1 MLARVSL
8 PPRAEGADASADTV
22 EFQDAQR
29 LPQQYEMVAVCRTC
43 YLIYHTIDAERFQV
57 AQATAKE
64 AAKRA
69 SAIYSSQLVA
79 SELAA
84 LSLATARSQRR
95 RRGAHSSIPV
105 VSASVSAWASSP
117 RHGANHGSDHDDD
130 EL

>member
-1 MLARVSL
+1 VLVRVSL
-8 PPRAEGADASADTV
+8 SVRAEWADARVDAV

-84 LSLATARSQRR
+84 LSLATARGQRR

-117 RHGANHGSDHDDD
+117 CRGIDHDSDQDDD